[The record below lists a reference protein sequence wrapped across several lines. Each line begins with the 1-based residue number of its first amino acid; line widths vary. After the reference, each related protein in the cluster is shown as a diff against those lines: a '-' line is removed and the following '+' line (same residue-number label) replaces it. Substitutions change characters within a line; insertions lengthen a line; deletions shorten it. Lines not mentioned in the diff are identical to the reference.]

1 MLSTQ
6 LSLIIVMEGC
16 IHMAHDRMM
25 NDDLDRN
32 MGEKDDLG
40 KQDFGRQ
47 TPGRNPQQGQ
57 ETGQKGAG
65 QKGQNKPNQA
75 EGEDFDEFSEG
86 GGASPNKG
94 PGRAV

>member
-1 MLSTQ
+1 
-6 LSLIIVMEGC
+6 
-16 IHMAHDRMM
+16 MAHDKMM

-32 MGEKDDLG
+32 MGAGEEDIG

-47 TPGRNPQQGQ
+47 TPGRNPQ

-65 QKGQNKPNQA
+65 QKGQNKPGQA

-86 GGASPNKG
+86 GGSSPNKG
-94 PGRAV
+94 PARAV

>member
-1 MLSTQ
+1 
-6 LSLIIVMEGC
+6 
-16 IHMAHDRMM
+16 MAHDRMM

-32 MGEKDDLG
+32 MGGQEDIG

-65 QKGQNKPNQA
+65 QKGQDKPSQA
-75 EGEDFDEFSEG
+75 EGEDSDDFNQG
-86 GGASPNKG
+86 GGSNPNRG